1 MKKFGFGGENSF
13 WSVAIAAALLCLL
26 LGISY
31 GSLFDNDACYDSQ
44 FGCIEFWINRYQ
56 TLLTAFGVIF
66 AVTVAKAQM
75 EANRKQH
82 VAQIKRSFQPEI
94 DTLDRLN
101 KLTESVENYK
111 NSTAYRIMAITN
123 PRAFPAVNPVAFYL
137 RNWPET
143 LDPQLKSLCT
153 STILACDA
161 AHLASTNDLSTDDE
175 LAALVKKATTYAIW
189 LRVGVESDK
198 KHFAQYWSQ
207 PFAPSTQTSPLF
219 IL

>member
-1 MKKFGFGGENSF
+1 MKKFGFGGEQSF

-31 GSLFDNDACYDSQ
+31 GSLFDDEACYGSQ

-82 VAQIKRSFQPEI
+82 VAQIKRTFQPEI
-94 DTLDRLN
+94 DTLDRLD

-111 NSTAYRIMAITN
+111 KGLAYSIMSITN
-123 PRAFPAVNPVAFYL
+123 PRAFPAVNPIGFYL

-153 STILACDA
+153 STILACDL
-161 AHLASTNDLSTDDE
+161 AHKASSDILTTDEE
-175 LAALVKKATTYAIW
+175 LAALIKKATTYAIW
-189 LRVGVESDK
+189 LRVGVESDR
-198 KHFAQYWSQ
+198 KHFSQYWS
-207 PFAPSTQTSPLF
+207 
-219 IL
+219 